1 VPLSLPSSDDLL
13 DYHAGFASIP
23 ANDTPASASG
33 RRGTLAAMSATPELH
48 DLAGVIH
55 VHSLYS
61 DGTGTVPEIAAAA
74 EASGLDYVLLTDHD
88 TLRAKERG
96 EEGWH
101 ESVLVL
107 VGEEVSPLGEN
118 HYLAFG
124 LERPI
129 RHRGLSCQQIV
140 DGVNEQ
146 GGFGFLSHPFSKGSE
161 RFRRARGIP
170 WRDFDATGYTGVEL
184 WSFVTDSA
192 ERIGG
197 IADVL
202 RFIAAPQ
209 RFVDNPPRNN
219 LEQWDRLCARRRCV
233 GLGGIDAHQIGVRIA
248 NRVPLRLMAYKRSF
262 RFLRTHLLSERPLVG
277 ELEHDRDAVYSAL
290 RKGRAYIAMDSLAPA
305 RGFAFS
311 ADGEQPL
318 LIGDE
323 APSGGARLLRVEL
336 PRAARVRLLRD
347 GIEVAG
353 AGSATVLEHETDG
366 PGVYRVEA
374 YLRTHGRKRTWI
386 LSNPIYLR

>member
-1 VPLSLPSSDDLL
+1 
-13 DYHAGFASIP
+13 
-23 ANDTPASASG
+23 
-33 RRGTLAAMSATPELH
+33 MSTAPELH

-88 TLRAKERG
+88 TLRARERG

-101 ESVLVL
+101 GSVLLL
-107 VGEEVSPLGEN
+107 VGEEVSPIGEN

-124 LERPI
+124 LEQPI
-129 RHRGLSCQQIV
+129 FHRGLSCQQIV
-140 DGVNEQ
+140 DRVNEQ

-161 RFRRARGIP
+161 RFRRARGMP
-170 WRDFDATGYTGVEL
+170 WRDLDADGYTGVEL

-197 IADVL
+197 VRDVL
-202 RFIAAPQ
+202 RFIATPQ

-219 LEQWDRLCARRRCV
+219 LEQWDRLCSRRRCV
-233 GLGGIDAHQIGVRIA
+233 GVGGVDAHQIGIRIA

-262 RFLRTHLLSERPLVG
+262 RFLRTHLLSERPLTG
-277 ELEHDRDAVYSAL
+277 KLEHDRDAVYSAL
-290 RKGRAYIAMDSLAPA
+290 RAGRAYIAMDSLAPA
-305 RGFAFS
+305 RGFRFA
-311 ADGEQPL
+311 ADGGQPL
-318 LIGDE
+318 LMGDE
-323 APSGGARLLRVEL
+323 APVQGRRLLRAEL
-336 PRAARVRLLRD
+336 PRAARVSLVRD
-347 GIEVAG
+347 GREVAS
-353 AGSATVLEHETDG
+353 ADSATVLEHETDQ

-374 YLRTHGRKRTWI
+374 YLRGHGRERTWI